1 MAHKT
6 VLFNSK
12 ISALKIKG
20 KHGGKGRKVL
30 VELHK

>member
-6 VLFNSK
+6 MLFNSI
-12 ISALKIKG
+12 ISAVKLMG
-20 KHGGKGRKVL
+20 KHDGKGRKVL